1 MKAVFQIEL
10 KKRVHSV
17 ETAQPA
23 MAGRSRSAIIAWCTR
38 PWQAAPLLFA
48 AALLL
53 LSGCQSFPTTLEQ
66 VEKSAPAEVAL
77 DIREWRTDEGTRVLF
92 VPSPT
97 LPMIDIRLTFDAGS
111 ARDGD
116 KSGTAS
122 LTSSLIGEGA
132 QGLSVD
138 DIAKGF
144 EDLGVSFGSSSYRD
158 MGIIEMRAL
167 TAAEFFDPAMDLFLR
182 VIGQPTFPA
191 DALERTRKQYLIG
204 LARQKQVP
212 GPQLSKRLDAVLFA
226 GHPYAEPSSGT
237 EQSLPLIRRDDL
249 QAFHQR
255 YYSAQNA
262 VIAIVGD
269 LDEAQ
274 ARTLSARITAALPQ
288 GERAP
293 KLERV
298 VQATDAHIEH
308 IDFDA
313 SQTHISIAQQSIWRG
328 HPDWVPLYVGNQILG
343 GGGFASILMEEVRQ
357 QRGFVYGIS
366 SGISPMAFAGPFEI
380 NLQTATENADEALQ
394 LTLKLL
400 NDFITQGP
408 TEEQVQAAIDS
419 TTGSMPL
426 GVAENDDIVAQLAS
440 MAFYDMPLDYLQW
453 FDQQARKV
461 TSESIRKAYSK
472 NLNPDA
478 LTIISIGR
486 AAPVLKPVDEQ
497 APAVDTP

>member
-1 MKAVFQIEL
+1 MKIEFWTDL
-10 KKRVHSV
+10 NKRQHSV

-38 PWQAAPLLFA
+38 SWQAAPLLVA
-48 AALLL
+48 AAFMLLV
-53 LSGCQSFPTTLEQ
+53 GCQSFPTTLKQ

-97 LPMIDIRLTFDAGS
+97 LPMIDIRMTFDAGS

-116 KSGTAS
+116 KPGTAS

-138 DIAKGF
+138 DIARGF

-158 MGIIEMRAL
+158 MGIIELRAL
-167 TAAEFFDPAMDLFLR
+167 TAAEFFDPAMELFLR
-182 VIGQPTFPA
+182 VIGQPTFPS
-191 DALERTRKQYLIG
+191 DALERTRQQYLIG

-212 GPQLSKRLDAVLFA
+212 GPQLSERLDEVLFA
-226 GHPYAEPSSGT
+226 GHPYAAPSSGT
-237 EQSLPLIRRDDL
+237 EQSLPQIQREDL
-249 QAFHQR
+249 HGFYQR

-269 LDEAQ
+269 MDEPA
-274 ARTLSARITAALPQ
+274 ARALSARITAALPS

-293 KLERV
+293 GLERV
-298 VQATDAHIEH
+298 AQADEEHIEH

-366 SGISPMAFAGPFEI
+366 SGISPMAFAGPFQI

-394 LTLKLL
+394 LTVKLL
-400 NDFITQGP
+400 RDFIASGP
-408 TEEQVQAAIDS
+408 TDEQVQAAVDS
-419 TTGSMPL
+419 VTGSMPL
-426 GVAENDDIVAQLAS
+426 GVAENDDIVGQLAS

-453 FDQQARKV
+453 FDQEARKV
-461 TSESIRKAYSK
+461 TAESIRKAFSK

-486 AAPVLKPVDEQ
+486 AAPVLIPTEV
-497 APAVDTP
+497 PAVIEAP

>member
-1 MKAVFQIEL
+1 MKRFEQIL
-10 KKRVHSV
+10 HSL
-17 ETAQPA
+17 ETV
-23 MAGRSRSAIIAWCTR
+23 R
-38 PWQAAPLLFA
+38 PWQAAH
-48 AALLL
+48 LLL
-53 LSGCQSFPTTLEQ
+53 AAVLLAGCQSFPTTLEQ
-66 VEKSAPAEVAL
+66 VERSAPAAVAL

-122 LTSSLIGEGA
+122 LTSSLIDEGA
-132 QGLSVD
+132 KGLSVD
-138 DIAKGF
+138 AIARGF
-144 EDLGVSFGSSSYRD
+144 EDLGVSFDTSSYRD

-167 TAAEFFDPAMDLFLR
+167 TAPEFFDPAMDLFLQ
-182 VIGQPTFPA
+182 VIGQPTFPVES
-191 DALERTRKQYLIG
+191 LQRIRQQYLIG

-212 GPQLSKRLDAVLFA
+212 GPQLAKRLDAVLFE
-226 GHPYAEPSSGT
+226 GHPYAAPSSGT
-237 EQSLPLIRRDDL
+237 EESLPLIQRADL
-249 QAFHQR
+249 QAFYQR

-269 LDEAQ
+269 LDEAA
-274 ARTLSARITAALPQ
+274 ARALSARITAALPS

-293 KLERV
+293 RLERV
-298 VQATDAHIEH
+298 AQADKAHIEH

-366 SGISPMAFAGPFEI
+366 SGISPMAFAGPFQI
-380 NLQTATENADEALQ
+380 SLQTATENADEALQ
-394 LTLKLL
+394 LTVKLL
-400 NDFITQGP
+400 GDFISSGP
-408 TEEQVQAAIDS
+408 SDEQVQAAVDS
-419 TTGSMPL
+419 ITGSMPL

-453 FDQQARKV
+453 FDQEARKV
-461 TSESIRKAYSK
+461 TAESIRKAFSK

-486 AAPVLKPVDEQ
+486 AAPVLIPVDASEAAE
-497 APAVDTP
+497 AP

>member
-10 KKRVHSV
+10 KKRVHFV

-38 PWQAAPLLFA
+38 PWQAAPLLVA
-48 AALLL
+48 AAVLL
-53 LSGCQSFPTTLEQ
+53 LSGCQSFPTTLKQ

-97 LPMIDIRLTFDAGS
+97 LPMIDIRMTFDAGS

-116 KSGTAS
+116 KPGTAS

-138 DIAKGF
+138 DIARGF

-158 MGIIEMRAL
+158 MGIIELRAL
-167 TAAEFFDPAMDLFLR
+167 TAAEFFDPAMELFLR
-182 VIGQPTFPA
+182 VIGQPTFPS
-191 DALERTRKQYLIG
+191 DALERTRQQYLIG

-212 GPQLSKRLDAVLFA
+212 GPQLSKRLDEVLFA
-226 GHPYAEPSSGT
+226 GHPYAAPSSGT
-237 EQSLPLIRRDDL
+237 EQSLPQIQRDDL
-249 QAFHQR
+249 QDFYQR

-269 LDEAQ
+269 LDEAA
-274 ARTLSARITAALPQ
+274 ARALSARITAALPS

-293 KLERV
+293 GLERV
-298 VQATDAHIEH
+298 AQADEEHIEH

-366 SGISPMAFAGPFEI
+366 SGISPMAFAGPFQI

-394 LTLKLL
+394 LTVKLL
-400 NDFITQGP
+400 RDFIASGP
-408 TEEQVQAAIDS
+408 TDEQVQAAVDS
-419 TTGSMPL
+419 VTGSMPL
-426 GVAENDDIVAQLAS
+426 GVAENDDIVGQLAS

-453 FDQQARKV
+453 FDQEARKV
-461 TSESIRKAYSK
+461 TAESIRKAFSK

-486 AAPVLKPVDEQ
+486 AAPVLIPAE
-497 APAVDTP
+497 APAVIEAP